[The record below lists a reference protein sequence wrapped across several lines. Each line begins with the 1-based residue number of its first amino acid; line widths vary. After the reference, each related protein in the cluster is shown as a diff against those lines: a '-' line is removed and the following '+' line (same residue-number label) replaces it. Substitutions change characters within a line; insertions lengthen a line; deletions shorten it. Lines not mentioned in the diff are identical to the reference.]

1 MSPPDLCEVIRCAG
15 MEKATQSSLGW
26 EVARCGGSGGRSM
39 LSPLSKPTGCQMLP
53 GLRWLAEATPGT
65 VWAVN
70 FPLNS
75 WIYFGIM
82 GCGKVTGG

>member
-1 MSPPDLCEVIRCAG
+1 M
-15 MEKATQSSLGW
+15 LGW
-26 EVARCGGSGGRSM
+26 RRQHRAGWDGKSPDGGKGGRSV
-39 LSPLSKPTGCQMLP
+39 LSPLSKRTRCQILP
-53 GLRWLAEATPGT
+53 GLRWLAEATPGI